1 MCVYN
6 GAAVQTT
13 NFVALKINTIA
24 HTHTHARTH
33 YIYAHACVRTHVHI
47 HHTLCQGFLNL
58 FVLKKKLKYRS
69 KAFEVYEQGAIK
81 SSSLAADDQPS
92 GGRYSCEKR
101 FSRNR

>member
-24 HTHTHARTH
+24 HTHTYTHTRTH
-33 YIYAHACVRTHVHI
+33 IYEHACVRTHVHI

-58 FVLKKKLKYRS
+58 FVLKINTKVKLLRYTS
-69 KAFEVYEQGAIK
+69 EV
-81 SSSLAADDQPS
+81 L
-92 GGRYSCEKR
+92 
-101 FSRNR
+101 